1 MTEARNRQQVVVE
14 DIDTLMH
21 VHQPVYDTYSQKI
34 GEVKQFDLTAG
45 YMQVHRQE
53 LEPEMFYIPFHL
65 IASIDPRHIYLK
77 VAEYALIAE
86 YTLLPTSQ
94 AVLTE
99 WKDWRTGRAET
110 AVGHQMQ
117 SGYSGKQVV
126 AFEQTYTMLGGQ
138 LKAGMQI
145 RDIEGTNLGTVHQ
158 FDSRRGWI
166 LAVKSGLGADVLVVP
181 FSAIARIDIASS
193 TVNLLVPKESL
204 HGDLAAILP
213 APATPAAGET
223 SQPQADA

>member
-1 MTEARNRQQVVVE
+1 MAEPPNRPQVVVE
-14 DIDTLMH
+14 DIDTLIH
-21 VHQPVYDTYSQKI
+21 VRQTVYDTYSQKI

-77 VAEYALIAE
+77 VSEYALIAE
-86 YTLLPTSQ
+86 YTLLPASQ

-99 WKDWRTGRAET
+99 WRDWRTGRTET
-110 AVGHQMQ
+110 SVGHRMH
-117 SGYSGKQVV
+117 SGYSGEQVV
-126 AFEQTYTMLGGQ
+126 AFEQTYRMLGGQ

-145 RDIEGTNLGTVHQ
+145 RDIEGTNLGIVHQ

-166 LAVKSGLGADVLVVP
+166 LAVKSGLAVDVLVVP
-181 FSAIARIDIASS
+181 FSVIARVDTANS

-204 HGDLAAILP
+204 QGDLAAILP
-213 APATPAAGET
+213 APAPQTADET
-223 SQPQADA
+223 SQRQADA